1 MDLVLSYFSK
11 GVSCLILTLATFY
24 MWSILLSKK
33 LNFKSIRLYI
43 CALGVIFISLLNY
56 YYSNAFI
63 RMILLVIV
71 FTIAVKCLFKENI
84 KNSIITSIYSELI
97 LVISETIFALI
108 ITLVFNMGSVQ
119 IVENLFTSFLSNV
132 FIALISLIIIKLK
145 FVKKF
150 YNFINS
156 TTDKLNEKHL
166 ILMSLFIIIFVNI
179 LEATLYYDIDYRY
192 LLVFNTLLI
201 VFCFLIIIYS
211 FKNKNNYMKVYDK
224 YNTTVNSLKEYED
237 ILDKY
242 RISNHENENQ
252 LLTIRNM
259 LPEKDKKAI
268 SYIDNLVKTN
278 IKDNGEVMFDVSK
291 IPAGGLRG
299 LIYSK
304 VLEMKELNID
314 YELEISNSVKT
325 VDLINIDDLLMLD
338 ICKVIGVYLDNA
350 IQAVQNLN
358 EKYIN
363 IEMYLDENDLVISIL
378 NNYSGQI
385 MIDKIEQKGYTS
397 KGKGHGYGLT
407 LAKKIIDNNKKLS
420 NEKGISRDS
429 FSQTLKIKL

>member
-1 MDLVLSYFSK
+1 MDLVLSCFSK
-11 GVSCLILTLATFY
+11 GVSCLILTLAIFY
-24 MWSILLSKK
+24 MWS
-33 LNFKSIRLYI
+33 
-43 CALGVIFISLLNY
+43 
-56 YYSNAFI
+56 
-63 RMILLVIV
+63 
-71 FTIAVKCLFKENI
+71 
-84 KNSIITSIYSELI
+84 
-97 LVISETIFALI
+97 
-108 ITLVFNMGSVQ
+108 
-119 IVENLFTSFLSNV
+119 
-132 FIALISLIIIKLK
+132 
-145 FVKKF
+145 
-150 YNFINS
+150 
-156 TTDKLNEKHL
+156 KLNERKINFKDYKVYL
-166 ILMSLFIIIFVNI
+166 SLFIIVIFSIFNYYIVNQFIRIVVITIFLGFNFWYIFRESLKETVITSIISQTITMIAEMIFAIIISCLFGLNSEDIVNTQFGQFLGNLIISIMILLIVNI
-179 LEATLYYDIDYRY
+179 PIIKKAYKSLIKATDKVGNNQLVITSFILIIFANLLTMVLYYQIEFIY
-192 LLVFNTLLI
+192 LLIFNTLLTI
-201 VFCFLIIIYS
+201 FCLIIVIYS
-211 FKNKNNYMKVYDK
+211 FKTKSKYMKVSNK
-224 YNTTVNSLKEYED
+224 YNTTINSLKEYDD

-350 IQAVQNLN
+350 IQAVQNLE

-407 LAKKIIDNNKKLS
+407 LAKKIIDSNDNLI